1 MHFGMPFKKYWE
13 FYLIFSRRSDY
24 NSIMT
29 QFFHRCLICLLSVC
43 LANLSISQSIIP
55 FDVVL
60 EGGRVIDPETGLDAL
75 RNIGIRHGRIEEISS
90 NPLLGQE
97 NIKVDGLVVT
107 PGFIDLHVH
116 GISNIEQEFQ
126 VHDGVTTA
134 LELEAGVPFLTAWIR
149 SRQGKALINYGAS
162 ASWPYNRAAVLGE
175 FRDQFADLE
184 KEVYELGWNQAKV
197 PISISLPSNHSVL
210 SPDQTPVM
218 MEGIKA
224 ALREGALGIGVP
236 VGYLPGA
243 SREEIFRVYQF
254 ASKWQAPIFTHVRP
268 GNTLAIQQAISDAA
282 VTGAPLHIV
291 HINSMALSEI
301 ELAIEMVH
309 SAQKRG
315 LDITTELYP
324 YTAGST
330 RLESA
335 RFDEGWQED
344 QGITYTDL
352 QWVSTGER
360 LSKESF
366 EKYRKEGGW
375 VIIHKMKPEWISAG
389 VAAEGVIIASDGMPY
404 APTAHPRTAGTFSR
418 VLGRYVRQQDLL
430 PLNEA
435 IKKMTLLPARRLENI
450 APSMRFKGRI
460 QVGCDADLVVF
471 DPESIIDKATYEQ
484 GLAFS
489 KGIQYVLVNGV
500 FILKNGDVIEST
512 FPGQPIYGK
521 YKR

>member
-1 MHFGMPFKKYWE
+1 
-13 FYLIFSRRSDY
+13 
-24 NSIMT
+24 MT
-29 QFFHRCLICLLSVC
+29 QFFHVLLICILSGSVT
-43 LANLSISQSIIP
+43 NLVIGQSTRP
-55 FDVVL
+55 FDIVL
-60 EGGRVIDPETGLDAL
+60 EGGRVIDPETGLDAV

-90 NPLLGQE
+90 NALLGQQ
-97 NIKVDGLVVT
+97 NIKVNGLVVA

-116 GISNIEQEFQ
+116 GISNKEQEFQ

-134 LELEAGVPFLTAWIR
+134 LELEAGVPFLTAWFR
-149 SRQGKALINYGAS
+149 SRQSKALINYGAS
-162 ASWPYNRAAVLGE
+162 ASWPYNRAAVLGQ
-175 FRDQFADLE
+175 FREQFAELE
-184 KEVYELGWNQAKV
+184 KEVNERGWNQENV

-210 SPDQTPVM
+210 LPDKTPEM
-218 MEGIKA
+218 LQGLKA
-224 ALREGALGIGVP
+224 SLEDGALGVGVP

-243 SREEIFRVYQF
+243 SREEVFRLYQF
-254 ASKWQAPIFTHVRP
+254 ASEWEAPIFTHVRP

-344 QGITYTDL
+344 QGISYADL

-360 LSKESF
+360 LSQESF
-366 EKYRKEGGW
+366 DKYRKEGGW
-375 VIIHKMKPEWISAG
+375 VIIHKMKPEWIRAG

-418 VLGRYVRQQDLL
+418 VLGKYVREQELL
-430 PLNEA
+430 ALNEA
-435 IKKMTLLPARRLENI
+435 IKKMTLLPARRLERI

-460 QVGCDADLVVF
+460 QIGCDADIVVF
-471 DPESIIDKATYEQ
+471 DPLTIIDKATYEE

-489 KGIQYVLVNGV
+489 EGIQHVLVNGV
-500 FILKNGDVIEST
+500 FILKNGNVIENT
-512 FPGQPIYGK
+512 YPGQPVYGK
-521 YKR
+521 YKQ